1 MRTGRGTMLVAIS
14 LAAVTACSGASAP
27 GASPAASTSGSSG
40 TSTKSSATPPGE
52 PTSSTTPSATRT
64 ASLSFHAKAALATV
78 RKLAG
83 EFGPREATT
92 AAYRQ
97 AAAWVGQRFA
107 SLGYD
112 VQRQMLHVPSG
123 VSWGVP
129 VKAGRTWNV
138 VARPRDMKRGT
149 PYLLVGAHL
158 DTVPQAPGAEDN
170 ASGIGVLLEVARIAT
185 VAPARLPVVF
195 VAFAAEEPRGSGDSH
210 HHYGSRA
217 MVTRMSAVERN
228 ALRGM
233 VALDRV
239 GVGQRVPVC
248 DGGLGSS
255 SVVWSVRRDAH
266 ATGVRTSDC
275 GVNRLS
281 DHWSFEL
288 AGLPAARIGGT
299 PYAQYHSARDLAP
312 VVDLAQL
319 DRSGRL
325 LWAWLRR

>member
-1 MRTGRGTMLVAIS
+1 M
-14 LAAVTACSGASAP
+14 
-27 GASPAASTSGSSG
+27 
-40 TSTKSSATPPGE
+40 
-52 PTSSTTPSATRT
+52 
-64 ASLSFHAKAALATV
+64 ATV

-83 EFGPREATT
+83 GIGPREATSPAFRR
-92 AAYRQ
+92 AATWVEQ
-97 AAAWVGQRFA
+97 QFAA
-107 SLGYD
+107 LGYD
-112 VQRQMLHVPSG
+112 VQRQALHVPSG

-138 VARPRDMKRGT
+138 VARPRGMKPGE

-170 ASGIGVLLEVARIAT
+170 ASGIGVVLEVARLA
-185 VAPARLPVVF
+185 VAAPTRLPVVF
-195 VAFAAEEPRGSGDSH
+195 VAFAAEEPRGSGDNR

-217 MVTRMSAVERN
+217 MVARMSAAERT

-248 DGGLGSS
+248 DGGLGSA
-255 SVVWSVRRDAH
+255 SVVRSVRRDAH
-266 ATGVRTSDC
+266 AAGVRTSNC

-299 PYAQYHSARDLAP
+299 PYAQYHSARDLPP

-319 DRSGRL
+319 DRSGRV

>member
-1 MRTGRGTMLVAIS
+1 M
-14 LAAVTACSGASAP
+14 
-27 GASPAASTSGSSG
+27 
-40 TSTKSSATPPGE
+40 
-52 PTSSTTPSATRT
+52 
-64 ASLSFHAKAALATV
+64 ATV

-83 EFGPREATT
+83 NIGPREATSP
-92 AAYRQ
+92 AFRQ
-97 AAAWVGQRFA
+97 AATWVQQQFTA
-107 SLGYD
+107 LGYD
-112 VQRQMLHVPSG
+112 VHRQPLHVPSG

-129 VKAGRTWNV
+129 VTAGQTSNV
-138 VARPRDMKRGT
+138 VARPRNLKPGQ

-170 ASGIGVLLEVARIAT
+170 ASGIGVVLEVARLAAA
-185 VAPARLPVVF
+185 APTRLPVVF
-195 VAFAAEEPRGSGDSH
+195 VAFAAEEPRGTGDNR

-217 MVTRMSAVERN
+217 LVARMSAGERR

-239 GVGQRVPVC
+239 GVGHQVPVC
-248 DGGLGSS
+248 DGGLGSAR
-255 SVVWSVRRDAH
+255 VVRSVRRDAH
-266 ATGVRTSDC
+266 AVGVPTTNC
-275 GVNRLS
+275 GVNRSS

-299 PYAQYHSARDLAP
+299 FYAQYHSARDLPA

-325 LWAWLRR
+325 LWAWLRS

>member
-1 MRTGRGTMLVAIS
+1 M
-14 LAAVTACSGASAP
+14 
-27 GASPAASTSGSSG
+27 
-40 TSTKSSATPPGE
+40 
-52 PTSSTTPSATRT
+52 
-64 ASLSFHAKAALATV
+64 ATV

-83 EFGPREATT
+83 EIGPREATSP
-92 AAYRQ
+92 AYRQ
-97 AAAWVGQRFA
+97 AATWVEQQFA
-107 SLGYD
+107 ALGYD
-112 VQRQMLHVPSG
+112 VQRQVLHVPSG

-129 VKAGRTWNV
+129 VRAGRTWNV
-138 VARPRDMKRGT
+138 VAQPRGIKPGE

-170 ASGIGVLLEVARIAT
+170 ASGIGVVLEVARLAAA
-185 VAPARLPVVF
+185 APTRQPVVF
-195 VAFAAEEPRGSGDSH
+195 VAFAGEEPRGGGDNR

-217 MVTRMSAVERN
+217 MVARMSAAERN

-239 GVGQRVPVC
+239 GVGQPVPVC

-255 SVVWSVRRDAH
+255 SVVRSVRRAAH